1 MALTES
7 CYGMYPVVPIRNTIV
22 VPNTITPLLVG
33 RVASIRAAESAL
45 SGNNKI
51 ICITQKINVDLDQD
65 PKAKDL
71 FRMGTLCTII
81 QVLRLPDG
89 NMRLLVEGNYRV
101 RINRY
106 YRNKDYL
113 YAYFKIANITTE
125 KTKLEIEALVRSF
138 KKAFIRYI
146 NLNKVIPEEALM
158 PLSETVKPGDFF
170 YFALANIQLD
180 IKKKQMLFETN
191 DLYESLKELYS
202 FVNEEIQILK
212 LEKKIDGSVKSR
224 LNKLQKEYY
233 LTEQL
238 KAIHKELGITKED
251 KADLIDFKK
260 KIKETNLSEEAKKKA
275 EEELIKFARLN
286 SFSPEYSVVHT
297 YLSWILDMPWQEP
310 VAKSF
315 DLKKAQ
321 QILDDDHYGLV
332 KVKERILEYLA
343 IVKLAHKV
351 KGQILC
357 FVGPPGVGKTSLGKS
372 IARAMDRKFVRLS
385 LGGVRD
391 EAEIRGHRRTY
402 IGALPGV
409 IIQSMKKAGTRN
421 PLIMMDE
428 IDKMSMDFRGD
439 PASAL
444 LEVLDPEQNNS
455 FRDHYLDF
463 SYDLSQVIFIT
474 TANTLSS
481 IPQPLLDRMEVIEL
495 PGYTAYE
502 KVEIAWKH
510 LIPKVITEHDVK
522 DKISLKFQKSSIEK
536 IIKLYTREA
545 GVRGLE
551 RQIAKILRK
560 VVKKFVEGKAKN
572 KVLIISSDL
581 EEYLGVPKHLYSEV
595 NRKNAVGVVTGL
607 AWTAFGGETLQIE
620 VVKLK
625 GEGKLKLTG
634 QLGDVMQESAQAAYS
649 YARLHAKKFG
659 INDDFYKKYDLHLHI
674 PEGAIPKDGPSAGI
688 TIAVAILSIL
698 SGKKV
703 KHNLAMTG
711 EITLTGNVLPIGGL
725 AEKLIAVKRAK
736 INNVIIPKKNEPNL
750 SEIQKEIT
758 KGLKIILVDKVDEV
772 LDFALIK

>member
-7 CYGMYPVVPIRNTIV
+7 GYGMYPVVPIRNTIV